1 MERAL
6 RSSLFVVA
14 GLLWLKLAYDLIF
27 DFGPESARDWFPP
40 TAVAAM
46 SAFSVYLFALNAIG
60 LAGQQRPPA
69 ETRLT
74 GEKQILITAA
84 FLASLFSCWA
94 SENVQKFAQM
104 YVLIP
109 LIVFLVIGARRGVV
123 SRGLRLALLLLSVPL
138 LIPSDLCENPQN
150 WWWIRQLG
158 ASPLTYLLPLTV
170 LLHLT
175 GREPRRPLL
184 IALHAAV
191 WPYYLACVY
200 HRLTGGY

>member
-6 RSSLFVVA
+6 RSGLFVVA
-14 GLLWLKLAYDLIF
+14 GLLWLKLAYDLVF

-40 TAVAAM
+40 TAVVAM
-46 SAFSVYLFALNAIG
+46 SAFSFYLFALSAIG
-60 LAGQQRPPA
+60 LAGQLRPPA
-69 ETRLT
+69 EPRLT
-74 GEKQILITAA
+74 GEKQVLIAAA

-94 SENVQKFAQM
+94 AENEQKFAQM

-109 LIVFLVIGARRGVV
+109 LIVFLVIGARRGGV
-123 SRGLRLALLLLSVPL
+123 SGRLRFALLLLSLPL
-138 LIPSDLCENPQN
+138 LIPGDLCENPQN

-158 ASPLTYLLPLTV
+158 ASPLTYLLPITV

-175 GREPRRPLL
+175 GAEPRRPLR
-184 IALHAAV
+184 IALHVAV
-191 WPYYLACVY
+191 WPYFIACVY